1 MINNYERNK
10 ELIESGMV
18 DAIKSKFNNNQHI
31 PYKYFVLMADYVDS
45 LSQVSDSLFQDPIQ
59 IGNRLP
65 SAVSIISEINT
76 NGVYGRTDG
85 TKITMNSNLDDNNLK
100 LYFFHELTHALQT
113 DKINGNE
120 VCGFYNGKNGM
131 FLTEGATQYIAEL
144 LYCSSN
150 KISKPSTLH
159 QNSIRGLNNHNVES
173 SLSEYQFNGNVLV
186 MIAKVTALPINQVIA
201 LSYRK
206 DGRQYLQEMYDE
218 VCGIGTFDNLMNDL
232 EKIYMIDKIIISGGY
247 TQLNV
252 NTPVNIISSDGKNSF
267 KGNINT
273 HNDLINKVQRE
284 LMYNFIANNE
294 TEYVLSNY
302 QSFEKQLTTSELKKQ
317 FLNAIQELSIEYNN
331 NREEIPIQGIRK
343 NGFVDIVIILTTISI
358 IAIGIVLAIN
368 IIK

>member
-1 MINNYERNK
+1 MINNSEINK
-10 ELIESGMV
+10 EQIESDLV
-18 DAIKSKFNNNQHI
+18 DAIKSKFNNNQDI

-45 LSQVSDSLFQDPIQ
+45 LSQVSDQLFVDPIQ
-59 IGNRLP
+59 IANKLP
-65 SAVSIISEINT
+65 SAVSIISETNT
-76 NGVYGRTDG
+76 NGFHGKTDG

-113 DKINGNE
+113 DKINENE

-144 LYCSSN
+144 LYYTSN
-150 KISKPSTLH
+150 IRSNPPTSH
-159 QNSIRGLNNHNVES
+159 QTSIRGLNNHNVNS

-186 MIAKVTALPINQVIA
+186 MIAKVTALPINQVLA

-206 DGRQYLQEMYDE
+206 DGRQWLQEMYDE

-232 EKIYMIDKIIISGGY
+232 EKIYMIDKLLIFGYY

-252 NTPVNIISSDGKNSF
+252 NTLVNIVSSDGKDSF

-273 HNDLINKVQRE
+273 YNDLIIKVQRE
-284 LMYNFIANNE
+284 LMANFIANNE

-302 QSFEKQLTTSELKKQ
+302 QSFEKQLTTLELKQQ
-317 FLNAIQELSIEYNN
+317 FLSCIQELSIEFNN
-331 NREEIPIQGIRK
+331 NRYDVPIREIRK
-343 NGFVDIVIILTTISI
+343 NGFVNIKIILTTISI